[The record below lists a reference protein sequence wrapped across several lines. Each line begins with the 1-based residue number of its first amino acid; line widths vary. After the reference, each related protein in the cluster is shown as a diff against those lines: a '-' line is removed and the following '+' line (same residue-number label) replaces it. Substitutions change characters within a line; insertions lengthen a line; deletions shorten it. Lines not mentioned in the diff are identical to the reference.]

1 MKTEG
6 VVLPQATTW
15 DDIIFERRNKEYGAY
30 VNRKNY
36 SKSVLIALGITVG
49 ILILI
54 LAAPALAELLKSTRK
69 SEAPKLKEM
78 TVSLDQPPPIT
89 PQPPP
94 PDVRI
99 PPPVKTVIKFL
110 PPKVTEKEVVEEE
123 EMPTIEEIKENETGA
138 VAVEGTGEIVF
149 DEPVQEVAVESDED
163 KIFYAVEQQAEYP
176 GGLQAMMKFLSKN
189 IKYPASAKR
198 MGVEGKV
205 FVKFIVDREGA
216 ISSIEIIKGI
226 NADLDKEAV
235 RVIKMMPP
243 WKPGKQNGRAVK
255 SQFVLPVYFKLDS

>member
-6 VVLPQATTW
+6 VVIPQTTW
-15 DDIIFERRNKEYGAY
+15 DDIVFERRNKDYGAY
-30 VNRKNY
+30 INRKNY
-36 SKSVLIALGITVG
+36 SKYVLIALGITVVV
-49 ILILI
+49 LILV
-54 LAAPALAELLKSTRK
+54 LASPAIAELLKSVRGA
-69 SEAPKLKEM
+69 EEPKLKEM

-94 PDVRI
+94 PDIRI
-99 PPPVKTVIKFL
+99 PPPVRTVIKFL

-123 EMPTIEEIKENETGA
+123 EMPTIEEVKENETGA
-138 VAVEGTGEIVF
+138 VAVEGTGDIVF
-149 DEPVQEVAVESDED
+149 DEPAPVVAEESDDD
-163 KIFYAVEQQAEYP
+163 KIFYAVEQQAEFP
-176 GGLQAMMKFLSKN
+176 GGLQAMMKFLQRN

-198 MGVEGKV
+198 MGIEGRV
-205 FVKFIVDREGA
+205 FVKFIVDKEGG
-216 ISSIEIIKGI
+216 ISQMEVIKGI

>member
-6 VVLPQATTW
+6 VVLPQTSW
-15 DDIIFERRNKEYGAY
+15 DDIVFERRNKDYGAY
-30 VNRKNY
+30 INRKNY
-36 SKSVLIALGITVG
+36 SKYVLIALGITVVV
-49 ILILI
+49 LILV
-54 LAAPALAELLKSTRK
+54 LAAPAIAELLKSARS
-69 SEAPKLKEM
+69 SEEPKLKEM

-99 PPPVKTVIKFL
+99 PPPVKTIIKFL

-138 VAVEGTGEIVF
+138 VAVEGTGEVVF
-149 DEPVQEVAVESDED
+149 DEPAPVVAEESDED
-163 KIFYAVEQQAEYP
+163 KIFYAVEQQAEFP
-176 GGLQAMMKFLSKN
+176 GGLQAMMKFLQKN

-198 MGVEGKV
+198 MGIEGRV
-205 FVKFIVDREGA
+205 FVKFIVDKEGG
-216 ISSIEIIKGI
+216 ISNMEIVKGI
-226 NADLDKEAV
+226 NADLDKEAM
-235 RVIKMMPP
+235 RVIKLMPP